1 MHECSLSL
9 VFAAGTLVRFYSPFI
24 IFHYRSQFE
33 KKTFAS
39 LRIKTNFMRKILSL
53 LLIALLTVLAASAQT
68 TAKISGLVTDDAG
81 KGLAAAT
88 VSLLRAKDSG
98 LVKLAVTDKEGKYE
112 FVNIKEGKYLLSFT
126 SVGFGKKLSAPFT
139 FSSTDVNPAA
149 VALSQNAKSLSEVTV
164 TARKPFIE
172 SKLDKT
178 VVNVEASPTSAG
190 STALEVL
197 EKSPGIMVNNDGA
210 ISLRGKQGVIVMM
223 DGKPTYLS
231 PTDLATLLRNMPAS
245 ALETIEIMT
254 NPSAKYDA
262 SGNSG
267 VINIRTKKGKNDGF
281 NGNFMVGATT
291 SIYNLNGTVYLLPK
305 SQNSFN
311 FNYKQGKLNF
321 FGNYNPNYFRGR
333 NTLDFDS
340 KQIDSKD
347 GLTKGYT
354 DQETRFKFG
363 NFNQTLKLGLD
374 LYADRKNIF
383 GAVAS
388 GFLFN
393 GHPTPTTVANIR
405 DINHNLKQV
414 LVSQAKNDIG
424 FKNFTGNLNWKHT
437 FDSTGR
443 ELQTDFDYVRYWNQS
458 NQFLATDINDAAMN
472 TIGHTELR
480 GDIPIDIAIYS
491 LKSDYTKPIKNG
503 RIEAGVKLSYVKTD
517 NLIDYETRAGSND
530 WKHDDV
536 RSNHF
541 LYKENINAAYVSVN
555 KQLSKWT
562 LQGGLRVE
570 NTIADGNQLTTKQD
584 FKRNFTNLF
593 PTAFVS
599 YAANKKNT
607 FTVSYGRRVLR
618 PNYQDLN
625 PFIFFLDT
633 LSFRQGNIYLKPQF
647 THNVELSHAF
657 MGKFI
662 TTLSYNN
669 TSDVISQI
677 IKPLEGSEGKIRYL
691 TPDNVAK
698 LKNMALS
705 VTVPV
710 PVTKWWTANFFSTVY
725 NNHYTGVYDTIA
737 IDLQY
742 TSFMANLTNSFTI
755 TKTFT
760 AELSGFYRHRGV
772 DQLTKVE
779 PLYQMSIGL
788 QKQIM
793 QGKGT
798 LRLNVRDPF
807 AWQNF
812 EGLNQYGYVDMH
824 FKNRPD
830 TRQITATFSLRFGKQ
845 TQGSGPRRRSTSS
858 QEEQSRVGQGS

>member
-1 MHECSLSL
+1 M
-9 VFAAGTLVRFYSPFI
+9 ATL
-24 IFHYRSQFE
+24 
-33 KKTFAS
+33 
-39 LRIKTNFMRKILSL
+39 L
-53 LLIALLTVLAASAQT
+53 VLAAAAQT
-68 TAKISGLVTDDAG
+68 TARISGTVNSDAG
-81 KGLAAAT
+81 KGLAPVT
-88 VSLLRAKDSG
+88 VALLKAKDSSMVKTAIADKAG
-98 LVKLAVTDKEGKYE
+98 LYE
-112 FVNIKEGKYLLSFT
+112 FVNIKEGQYLVLFT
-126 SVGFGKKLSAPFT
+126 SVGYEKK
-139 FSSTDVNPAA
+139 FSSPFA
-149 VALSQNAKSLSEVTV
+149 VASADVAVPLFVLAPTAKGMNEILV

-172 SKLDKT
+172 SKLDRT

-210 ISLRGKQGVIVMM
+210 ISLRGKQGVVVMM

-267 VINIRTKKGKNDGF
+267 VINIKTKKGKNDGF
-281 NGNFMVGATT
+281 NGNFMLGATT
-291 SIYNLNGTVYLLPK
+291 SIYNLDGTVYLLPK

-311 FNYKQGKLNF
+311 FNYRKDKLNF
-321 FGNYNPNYFRGR
+321 FGNYNPNFFRGR

-347 GLTKGYT
+347 GITKGYT
-354 DQETRFKFG
+354 DQQTRFKFG

-374 LYADRKNIF
+374 WYADRKNVF
-383 GAVAS
+383 GVVAS
-388 GFLFN
+388 GFLFD
-393 GHPTPTTVANIR
+393 GHPTPVTVANIR
-405 DINHNLKQV
+405 DINHNLQRV
-414 LVSQAKNDIG
+414 LVSKADNDIS

-437 FDSTGR
+437 YDSTGR

-458 NQFLATDINDAAMN
+458 NQLLTTDIKDAAMN
-472 TIGHTELR
+472 RLGHTELR

-491 LKSDYTKPIKNG
+491 LKSDYTKPLKNG

-517 NLIDYETRAGSND
+517 NLVNYETRAGAED
-530 WKHDDV
+530 WKKDLV

-541 LYKENINAAYVSVN
+541 LYKENINAAYVSIN
-555 KQLSKWT
+555 KQLNKWT
-562 LQGGLRVE
+562 VQGGLRVE
-570 NTIADGNQLTTKQD
+570 NTMAKGSQLTTKQD
-584 FKRNFTNLF
+584 FDRNFTNLF

-599 YAANKKNT
+599 YAADKKNT

-657 MGKFI
+657 LGKFI

-705 VTVPV
+705 LTVPV
-710 PVTKWWTANFFSTVY
+710 PVAKWWSANFFTTVY

-737 IDLQY
+737 IDLNY
-742 TSFMANLTNSFTI
+742 TSFMANLTNSFTLG
-755 TKTFT
+755 KGFS

-793 QGKGT
+793 QGRGT
-798 LRLNVRDPF
+798 LRLNIRDPF

-830 TRQITATFSLRFGKQ
+830 ARQVTATFSLRFGKQ
-845 TQGSGPRRRSTSS
+845 TGGSQPRRRNSSS
-858 QEEQSRVGQGS
+858 QEEQSRVGQG